1 MQSDLFGASHEHTGI
16 FAQSGGCAG
25 REGDGMKIL
34 LIIQLGV
41 GAYLAASLIDK
52 LWPLKFEVRHRLRIR
67 VSTKRWR

>member
-1 MQSDLFGASHEHTGI
+1 
-16 FAQSGGCAG
+16 
-25 REGDGMKIL
+25 MKIL